1 MATAKKY
8 VLNALQFVLPN
19 FFALPGFVIKKTVF
33 LAKMIIKV

>member
-8 VLNALQFVLPN
+8 VLNTLQFVLPN
-19 FFALPGFVIKKTVF
+19 FFALPGFIIKETEF